1 MDAPPPLLEMRGI
14 CKSFPG
20 VRALADVDLTLRR
33 SEVLGIVGENG
44 AGKSTLMKVLAG
56 AFRADAGS
64 VRLDGAEFTPRRPRD
79 ALDAGI
85 VVIHQELSLVPD
97 QTVAENIFLG
107 HLPRNPLGL
116 VRRGLL
122 HQRSRAL
129 LARVGLS
136 LPPQTGVRHLGIA
149 QRQLVEIAR
158 ALSREARVIVMD
170 EPTATLTIA
179 EQRILYGT
187 VAALRQAG
195 IGIIFISH
203 HLEEIFE
210 ICDRVTVMRD
220 GRTVETRPVAQWDE
234 AGLIQ
239 AMVNRP
245 ITALFPPREAAIGAT
260 LLQVEGLS
268 SGLRAASASSASFA
282 GVSLSVRAGE
292 VVGLGGLMGAGRT
305 EVLKAIY
312 GALPGALGT
321 IRIDGARVRVRSPRE
336 AIAAGIAFVPED
348 RKGEG
353 LVLGFSVRSNV
364 ALSTLARLA
373 WLRLFTA
380 PGRTDALAQRAVGEL
395 RIRTPGISQPVG
407 SLSGGNQQKVV
418 LARALTTTPRV
429 FLLDEP
435 TRGID
440 VGAKVEVYRL
450 IGELAAQGGAV
461 LVVSSDMLELLGLC
475 DRILVMRAGRLAG
488 ALDRDGFSQ
497 ERIMALAALG

>member
-1 MDAPPPLLEMRGI
+1 MPTLLEMRGI
-14 CKSFPG
+14 SKSFPG
-20 VRALADVDLTLRR
+20 VRALADVSITLERG
-33 SEVLGIVGENG
+33 EVLGIVGENG

-56 AFRADAGS
+56 AYRADAGH
-64 VRLDGAEFTPRRPRD
+64 VLLDGVEFAPRGPRD

-97 QTVAENIFLG
+97 QTVAENIYLG
-107 HLPRNPLGL
+107 NLPRNALGL
-116 VRRGLL
+116 VRRVLL
-122 HQRSRAL
+122 HRNSRAL
-129 LARVGLS
+129 LARVGLEI
-136 LPPQTGVRHLGIA
+136 PPGTPVRRLGIA
-149 QRQLVEIAR
+149 QQQLVEIAR

-179 EQRILYGT
+179 EQRILYAT
-187 VAALRQAG
+187 VASLRQAG
-195 IGIIFISH
+195 IGIVFISH

-220 GRTVETRPVAQWDE
+220 GATVATRPVAEWDE

-245 ITALFPPREAAIGAT
+245 ISALFPA
-260 LLQVEGLS
+260 
-268 SGLRAASASSASFA
+268 RAASIGAPMLEVEALSSTGRFS
-282 GVSLSVRAGE
+282 GVSLTVRAGE

-312 GALPGALGT
+312 GALPGTTGSL
-321 IRIDGARVRVRSPRE
+321 RIGGQPVPIRSPRE

-353 LVLGFSVRSNV
+353 LVLPFPVRSNV
-364 ALSTLARLA
+364 ALSTLDKLA
-373 WLRLFTA
+373 WLRVFSA
-380 PGRTDALAQRAVGEL
+380 RGRTDRVAADAVDEL
-395 RIRTPGISQPVG
+395 RIRTPGIGTTVG

-418 LARALTTTPRV
+418 LARALTTHPRV

-475 DRILVMRAGRLAG
+475 DRILVMRSGRLAG
-488 ALDRDGFSQ
+488 GLEREAFSQ

>member
-1 MDAPPPLLEMRGI
+1 MATLLEMRGI

-20 VRALADVDLTLRR
+20 VRALAHVDLTLERG
-33 SEVLGIVGENG
+33 EVLGIVGENG

-56 AFRADAGS
+56 AYRADEGS
-64 VRLDGAEFTPRRPRD
+64 VRLDGVEFAPRRPRD

-107 HLPRNPLGL
+107 HLPRNALGL
-116 VRRGLL
+116 VRRAAL
-122 HQRSRAL
+122 HQDSRAL
-129 LARVGLS
+129 LARVGLDI
-136 LPPQTGVRHLGIA
+136 PPQTAVRHLGIA
-149 QRQLVEIAR
+149 QQQLVEIAR

-179 EQRILYGT
+179 EQRILYAT

-195 IGIIFISH
+195 IGIVFISH

-220 GRTVETRPVAQWDE
+220 GQTVETRATVDWNE
-234 AGLIQ
+234 ASLIQ

-245 ITALFPPREAAIGAT
+245 ITALFPPREAAIGPV
-260 LLQVEGLS
+260 LLEVEGLS
-268 SGLRAASASSASFA
+268 SSGRFS

-305 EVLKAIY
+305 EVLKGIY
-312 GALPGALGT
+312 GALPEVSGSV
-321 IRIDGARVRVRSPRE
+321 RIGNEAVRLRNPRD

-348 RKGEG
+348 RKAEG
-353 LVLGFSVRSNV
+353 LVVPFSVRSNV
-364 ALSTLARLA
+364 ALSTLDRLS

-380 PGRTDALAQRAVGEL
+380 AGRTDELARRAVDEL
-395 RIRTPGISQPVG
+395 RIRTPGIGQPVG

-418 LARALTTTPRV
+418 LARALTTKPRV

>member
-1 MDAPPPLLEMRGI
+1 MRGI
-14 CKSFPG
+14 GKSFPG
-20 VRALADVDLTLRR
+20 VRALADVSITLERG
-33 SEVLGIVGENG
+33 EVLGIVGENG

-56 AFRADAGS
+56 AYQADAGQ
-64 VRLDGAEFTPRRPRD
+64 VLLDGVEFAPRRPRD

-97 QTVAENIFLG
+97 QTVAENIYLG
-107 HLPRNPLGL
+107 NLPRNPAGL
-116 VRRGLL
+116 VRRTLL
-122 HQRSRAL
+122 HRNSRAL
-129 LARVGLS
+129 LARVGLDIA
-136 LPPQTGVRHLGIA
+136 PGTPVRRLGIA
-149 QRQLVEIAR
+149 QQQLVEIAR

-179 EQRILYGT
+179 EQRILFAT
-187 VAALRQAG
+187 VADLRRAG
-195 IGIIFISH
+195 IGIVFISH

-220 GRTVETRPVAQWDE
+220 GATVATRPVAEWDE

-245 ITALFPPREAAIGAT
+245 ISALFPPRTAEIGAAM
-260 LLQVEGLS
+260 LEVENL
-268 SGLRAASASSASFA
+268 AAAGRFS
-282 GVSLSVRAGE
+282 GVSLMVRAGE

-312 GALPGALGT
+312 GAMPDTTGSLRVGGQPVR
-321 IRIDGARVRVRSPRE
+321 IRNPRE

-353 LVLGFSVRSNV
+353 LVLPFPVRSNV
-364 ALSTLARLA
+364 ALSTLDKLA
-373 WLRLFTA
+373 WLRIFSA
-380 PGRTDALAQRAVGEL
+380 NGRTDRLAANAVDEL
-395 RIRTPGISQPVG
+395 RIRTPGIGTAVG

-418 LARALTTTPRV
+418 LARALTTHPRV

-475 DRILVMRAGRLAG
+475 DRILVMRSGRLAG
-488 ALDRDGFSQ
+488 GIEREAFSQ

>member
-1 MDAPPPLLEMRGI
+1 MDASPPLLEMRGI

-20 VRALADVDLTLRR
+20 VRALADVDLTLQRG
-33 SEVLGIVGENG
+33 EVLGIVGENG

-56 AFRADAGS
+56 AFRGDAGS
-64 VRLDGAEFTPRRPRD
+64 VRLDGTEFTPRRPRD

-136 LPPQTGVRHLGIA
+136 LPPQTSVRHLGIA
-149 QRQLVEIAR
+149 QQQLVEIAR

-187 VAALRQAG
+187 VAALKQAG
-195 IGIIFISH
+195 IGIVFISH

-245 ITALFPPREAAIGAT
+245 ITALFPPREAAIGAA
-260 LLQVEGLS
+260 LLQVEGLG
-268 SGLRAASASSASFA
+268 SGPNPASSSSTSFT
-282 GVSLSVRAGE
+282 GVSLAVRAGE

-312 GALPGALGT
+312 GALPGAVGT
-321 IRIDGARVRVRSPRE
+321 IRIDGSSVRVRSPRE

-353 LVLGFSVRSNV
+353 LVLPFSVRSNV
-364 ALSTLARLA
+364 ALSTLDRLA
-373 WLRLFTA
+373 WLGLFTA
-380 PGRTDALAQRAVGEL
+380 PGRTDALARRSVDEL
-395 RIRTPGISQPVG
+395 RIRTPGIEQPVG

-450 IGELAAQGGAV
+450 IGELATQGGAV

-475 DRILVMRAGRLAG
+475 DRILVMRGGRLAG
-488 ALDRDGFSQ
+488 ELDRDGFSQ